1 VPVNRVVAFPVL
13 ATARSALAPV
23 WDALWM
29 TIADANF
36 DGNETMQ
43 LGTCGR
49 VDDAMANK
57 NCASSH
63 PLLNE

>member
-23 WDALWM
+23 WYALWM
-29 TIADANF
+29 TSADTNF

-43 LGTCGR
+43 LGTCGS
-49 VDDAMANK
+49 VVVMANK
-57 NCASSH
+57 NWFQ
-63 PLLNE
+63 